1 MFLQLKAAQMEWS
14 YNWKKLRPISGIE
27 NRSRRHSVD
36 PEDNQSHSRHQRIL
50 KMHIVELEKTT
61 RSLQAKNT
69 NLESQIHQLQTQISE
84 LRPPMQPEDDVY
96 DRINGNEVENYLK
109 QHKINE
115 IKTEGVQMLD
125 VERQQ
130 SINTKAIGNLTEQFA
145 NFDKL
150 HSSVLELLE
159 NVESIEDRVDK
170 LMPEFRKEISKLEFQ
185 AADGS
190 SKLAALKEDAAN
202 IRASVKAISVSVSNL
217 QDKTD
222 ADAKRLMDISAD
234 VDNLKKSSLVQTSK
248 LHDHIL
254 KVKTVIFHPKNK
266 KNNKNFFS

>member
-1 MFLQLKAAQMEWS
+1 
-14 YNWKKLRPISGIE
+14 
-27 NRSRRHSVD
+27 
-36 PEDNQSHSRHQRIL
+36 
-50 KMHIVELEKTT
+50 MHIVELEKTT

-248 LHDHIL
+248 LHDHI
-254 KVKTVIFHPKNK
+254 
-266 KNNKNFFS
+266 